1 MKGMKMWML
10 AAILLCSHMSV
21 LAQIPAEVI
30 DVMKKCDAKMDN
42 PAGLEMDATVK
53 AKVLFFTLNGTL
65 KSYMKGKKSKDIM
78 KMKGMGMEMYE
89 ESGFDGTYDWTY
101 KKAFGKKEKEKDSL
115 IIKPA
120 DKKSKEDTSI
130 DLEIY
135 KEYKKAKMKVSGKYY
150 EITLTSPVKK
160 DDPKKMIMK
169 IDKDNYNFREMWA
182 KAGPGSMTVTVTRIK
197 IGVSD
202 DVFKFDPKKYPNAV
216 VVRK

>member
-1 MKGMKMWML
+1 MKEMKMWML
-10 AAILLCSHMSV
+10 AAILICSHMTV

-78 KMKGMGMEMYE
+78 SVKGMGMEEYE

-101 KKAFGKKEKEKDSL
+101 KKAVGKKDRDSL
-115 IIKPA
+115 IIKTA

-150 EITLTSPVKK
+150 EITLTSPVKVGVK
-160 DDPKKMIMK
+160 PKPSEPTVAPEWMMILLPRRQKRRM
-169 IDKDNYNFREMWA
+169 DTF
-182 KAGPGSMTVTVTRIK
+182 G
-197 IGVSD
+197 
-202 DVFKFDPKKYPNAV
+202 
-216 VVRK
+216 